1 MASRSRFDKDASSGD
16 AERGHLILLCK
27 NNEGYKNLTKL
38 VSLGFI
44 EGFYNKPRI
53 DKELLRRY
61 SNGLIGLSACLA
73 GEIPRAIIENNYDK
87 ARELAIEYNEIFGQG
102 NFFLE
107 MQSNGIDEQ
116 VLVNQG
122 IVRLARELNIPLVA
136 TNDAHYLTKDDY
148 YSNEVLLCIPTG
160 KKMSD
165 TDRLSFSTNEF
176 YFKSAE
182 EMKDRFKN
190 FPEAIENTLKIA
202 DMCNV
207 EFEFGKLKLPE
218 FKIDTDMTHEEYFVD
233 RCRKGI
239 EKSNE
244 IGRKSFKE
252 TQQNFAKGKQK
263 IDTFKSRIKEKK
275 AKDLKNVVNNTSK
288 TIKSGTKKTIKT
300 AKSSTKL
307 TGKSIKTAE
316 RVAKN
321 SQKVAK
327 ESVKATQRA
336 IKITKHA
343 TKVTAK
349 TIKATV
355 QATIK
360 AIKAII
366 VGVKALISAIVAGGW
381 VAVVIILVIVLIAG
395 FIATIFNSDGDMDY
409 DSSQIPNSE
418 IILVAKAQIGNEGGD
433 KFWKWYGFE
442 EHVHWC
448 ACYVS
453 WCANECGYID
463 KGIIPKFSVCT
474 DGITWFKEKNEW
486 HDRGESYYPIVGDI
500 IFFDWY
506 DENGN
511 QDGTSDHVGIVTR
524 TDITNRN
531 IYTIEG
537 NTSNK
542 CAERMYSFDD
552 VQVMGYGSP
561 KYE

>member
-1 MASRSRFDKDASSGD
+1 MSDIKIKVKPQATIKNIDKSIVGVQK
-16 AERGHLILLCK
+16 IK
-27 NNEGYKNLTKL
+27 NNLVTTKEK
-38 VSLGFI
+38 I
-44 EGFYNKPRI
+44 
-53 DKELLRRY
+53 
-61 SNGLIGLSACLA
+61 
-73 GEIPRAIIENNYDK
+73 
-87 ARELAIEYNEIFGQG
+87 NEIT
-102 NFFLE
+102 
-107 MQSNGIDEQ
+107 IDD
-116 VLVNQG
+116 NNNSG
-122 IVRLARELNIPLVA
+122 
-136 TNDAHYLTKDDY
+136 
-148 YSNEVLLCIPTG
+148 
-160 KKMSD
+160 
-165 TDRLSFSTNEF
+165 
-176 YFKSAE
+176 
-182 EMKDRFKN
+182 
-190 FPEAIENTLKIA
+190 
-202 DMCNV
+202 
-207 EFEFGKLKLPE
+207 
-218 FKIDTDMTHEEYFVD
+218 EEYAGRKVQNEISYAT
-233 RCRKGI
+233 RKGI
-239 EKSNE
+239 EKGNE
-244 IGRKSFKE
+244 IGKKSLKE
-252 TQQNFAKGKQK
+252 TGQNFAKGKQK

-275 AKDLKNVVNNTSK
+275 AKELKNAVNNTSK

-300 AKSSTKL
+300 AKSSTKI

-343 TKVTAK
+343 AKVTAK
-349 TIKATV
+349 AVKTTV

-360 AIKAII
+360 AVKAII
-366 VGVKALISAIVAGGW
+366 AGVKSLISIIVAGGW
-381 VAVVIILVIVLIAG
+381 IAVVIILVIVLIAG
-395 FIATIFNSDGDMDY
+395 FIAAIFNSNGDMDY

-418 IILVAKAQIGNEGGD
+418 IVLVAKAQIGNEGGD

-474 DGITWFKEKNEW
+474 DGINWFKEKNQW
-486 HDRGESYYPIVGDI
+486 QDRSESYYPIIGDI

-524 TDITNRN
+524 TDIANRT

-542 CAERMYSFDD
+542 CAERMYFFDD
-552 VQVMGYGSP
+552 AQIMGYGTP

>member
-1 MASRSRFDKDASSGD
+1 MEDIKIKVKPHSTIKNIDKSIVGVQK
-16 AERGHLILLCK
+16 IK
-27 NNEGYKNLTKL
+27 NNMITTKEKINE
-38 VSLGFI
+38 FT
-44 EGFYNKPRI
+44 I
-53 DKELLRRY
+53 DD
-61 SNGLIGLSACLA
+61 
-73 GEIPRAIIENNYDK
+73 ENNSG
-87 ARELAIEYNEIFGQG
+87 EEYAGRKVQNEISYVG
-102 NFFLE
+102 
-107 MQSNGIDEQ
+107 
-116 VLVNQG
+116 
-122 IVRLARELNIPLVA
+122 
-136 TNDAHYLTKDDY
+136 
-148 YSNEVLLCIPTG
+148 
-160 KKMSD
+160 
-165 TDRLSFSTNEF
+165 
-176 YFKSAE
+176 
-182 EMKDRFKN
+182 
-190 FPEAIENTLKIA
+190 
-202 DMCNV
+202 
-207 EFEFGKLKLPE
+207 
-218 FKIDTDMTHEEYFVD
+218 
-233 RCRKGI
+233 RKGI

-244 IGRKSFKE
+244 FGKKSFKE
-252 TQQNFAKGKQK
+252 TQQNFVKGKQK
-263 IDTFKSRIKEKK
+263 VNAFKSRIKEKR
-275 AKDLKNVVNNTSK
+275 AKELKNAVNNTNK
-288 TIKSGTKKTIKT
+288 TIKSGTKKTIKI

-307 TGKSIKTAE
+307 AGKSIKTTE
-316 RVAKN
+316 KMAKN
-321 SQKVAK
+321 SQKIAK

-349 TIKATV
+349 AVKATI

-360 AIKAII
+360 AVKAII
-366 VGVKALISAIVAGGW
+366 AGAKALVSAIVAGGW

-418 IILVAKAQIGNEGGD
+418 IVLVAKAQIGNEGGD

-463 KGIIPKFSVCT
+463 KGIIPKFSGCEN
-474 DGITWFKEKNEW
+474 GIAWFKEKELW
-486 HDRGESYYPIVGDI
+486 HDRGDNYYPIVGDI

-506 DENGN
+506 DDNGN

-524 TDITNRN
+524 TDIDNRT